1 MPKLVVVVARVLRF
15 IRNCRSRVSANAKPL
30 TVGDIVLLADP
41 NTPRGVWPL
50 GRIIS
55 AYPGSDGII
64 RVATV
69 KTKTG
74 TYLRPVAKMC
84 LLEAHKSAD
93 ESSLPEDKKSLGK

>member
-1 MPKLVVVVARVLRF
+1 MKEYLPTLIERKKWLYPT
-15 IRNCRSRVSANAKPL
+15 KPL

-74 TYLRPVAKMC
+74 TYLRTVAKMC